1 MVAKFEFLCNLLF
14 YLSFIKFDS
23 RIKHHISRNTI
34 MNLKGFK
41 TLSIHIDLEEN
52 QFVIC
57 ILVCSSRASKTNIK
71 PYMRIFTSDQNSE
84 A

>member
-1 MVAKFEFLCNLLF
+1 
-14 YLSFIKFDS
+14 
-23 RIKHHISRNTI
+23 

-52 QFVIC
+52 QFLIC
-57 ILVCSSRASKTNIK
+57 VLVCSSRTSKTNIK

-84 A
+84 ALFSSERITPTFISNCIILCQN